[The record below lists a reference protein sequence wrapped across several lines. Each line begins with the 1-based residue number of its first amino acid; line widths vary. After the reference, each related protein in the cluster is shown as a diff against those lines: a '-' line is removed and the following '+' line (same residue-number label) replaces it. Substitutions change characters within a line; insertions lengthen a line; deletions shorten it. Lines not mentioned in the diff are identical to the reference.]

1 MISLP
6 TEIDTWNLHISKMDS
21 RMIAEF
27 IDLTQHWIQ
36 IKTLE
41 RNNVVIYEWQHF
53 DPEFEAKM
61 RWVAEFLFD
70 LRKKIWQ

>member
-41 RNNVVIYEWQHF
+41 RNNVVIYE
-53 DPEFEAKM
+53 
-61 RWVAEFLFD
+61 
-70 LRKKIWQ
+70 